1 MALKPTITITEQQ
14 YHEARDQD
22 LGYCLACGAIR
33 ECCEPDA
40 REYHCEECGEDMVY
54 GVEELLMMER
64 VTFKETE

>member
-1 MALKPTITITEQQ
+1 MAEKPTITITEAQ

-22 LGYCLACGAIR
+22 LGYCLACGAER

-40 REYHCEECGEDMVY
+40 RKYECEVCGEKQVY
-54 GVEELLMMER
+54 GVEELLIMGR